1 MLLLF
6 SFLSYPLSTISHK
19 NRYEDGDSEDLDINE
34 ALAAMKAF
42 SGKKKRVKKVTLK
55 DAPEWCLGRKR
66 IVGGCW
72 LTNGMRYRTLWEH
85 EGPETVV
92 VCDVHDKS
100 NVQDERLDELIRK
113 TSALGKQMGITFW
126 HAEGHQDDCLNG
138 SALPLKGHCHT
149 DGGLAIWHWGSARE
163 TARQIGP
170 YEDYCA
176 SVLQGVSEIPR
187 GIDEMLFDSFTGR
200 AGVAKKNAHF
210 SLHVHCIRPGAPSA
224 QTTSDSS
231 TSNEKQRKGQDF
243 PQDDEMLHCDVI
255 VLDLGT
261 KNNLRPRHA
270 FVCPEIQ
277 HKGIVQHST

>member
-1 MLLLF
+1 
-6 SFLSYPLSTISHK
+6 
-19 NRYEDGDSEDLDINE
+19 
-34 ALAAMKAF
+34 MKAF
-42 SGKKKRVKKVTLK
+42 TGKKKRLKKFSLK

-66 IVGGCW
+66 IPGGCW

-176 SVLQGVSEIPR
+176 SALQGVAEIPR

-200 AGVAKKNAHF
+200 ADVAKKNAHF
-210 SLHVHCIRPGAPSA
+210 SLHVHCIRPGAPVSK
-224 QTTSDSS
+224 SDSS
-231 TSNEKQRKGQDF
+231 SSDEEQSNDRRKNL
-243 PQDDEMLHCDVI
+243 PRDDELFHCDVI
-255 VLDLGT
+255 VIDLGT
-261 KNNLRPRHA
+261 QNTLKPRHA
-270 FVCPEIQ
+270 FVCPGIQ
-277 HKGIVQHST
+277 HKGIIQHNV

>member
-1 MLLLF
+1 
-6 SFLSYPLSTISHK
+6 
-19 NRYEDGDSEDLDINE
+19 
-34 ALAAMKAF
+34 
-42 SGKKKRVKKVTLK
+42 
-55 DAPEWCLGRKR
+55 
-66 IVGGCW
+66 
-72 LTNGMRYRTLWEH
+72 MRYRTLWEH

-176 SVLQGVSEIPR
+176 SALQGVAEVPR
-187 GIDEMLFDSFTGR
+187 GIDEVFDSLPDGD
-200 AGVAKKNAHF
+200 VAKKNAFQSSRTLHTWVHHF
-210 SLHVHCIRPGAPSA
+210 PIHPLPIHQMKSKVMEPKRICHRMTSCFTVTSSYSILILKNALKPKRGLYGFATQGYQRQCII
-224 QTTSDSS
+224 
-231 TSNEKQRKGQDF
+231 N
-243 PQDDEMLHCDVI
+243 
-255 VLDLGT
+255 
-261 KNNLRPRHA
+261 
-270 FVCPEIQ
+270 
-277 HKGIVQHST
+277 

>member
-1 MLLLF
+1 
-6 SFLSYPLSTISHK
+6 
-19 NRYEDGDSEDLDINE
+19 
-34 ALAAMKAF
+34 MKAF
-42 SGKKKRVKKVTLK
+42 TGKKKRLKKFSLK

-66 IVGGCW
+66 IPGGCW

-126 HAEGHQDDCLNG
+126 HAEGHQDDCLNR

-176 SVLQGVSEIPR
+176 SALQGVAEIPR

-200 AGVAKKNAHF
+200 ADVAKKNAHF
-210 SLHVHCIRPGAPSA
+210 SLHVHCIRPGAPL
-224 QTTSDSS
+224 SDSS
-231 TSNEKQRKGQDF
+231 STNSSDEEQSNGAQKNL
-243 PQDDEMLHCDVI
+243 PQDDELFHCDVI

-261 KNNLRPRHA
+261 QNALKPKHA

-277 HKGIVQHST
+277 HKGIIQHNVL